1 MTLELAPL
9 TQVIDGI
16 YMTPAN
22 VCELVPSLTTGQ
34 LANFRYLG
42 KGGPRYRK
50 LGKKVIYVRAEVIAW
65 VEGSARSGTAA
76 EAV

>member
-1 MTLELAPL
+1 MTTAIAEKPLE
-9 TQVIDGI
+9 V
-16 YMTPAN
+16 YMTPED
-22 VCELVPSLTTGQ
+22 VCEMIPGLTKSQ

-50 LGKKVIYVRAEVIAW
+50 LGKKIIYLRSEVVSWI
-65 VEGSARSGTAA
+65 EDSARSGTAA

>member
-1 MTLELAPL
+1 MAIPTLQEA
-9 TQVIDGI
+9 QDAV
-16 YMTPAN
+16 YMTPDN
-22 VCELVPSLTTGQ
+22 VCEMVPSITKGQ

-50 LGKKVIYVRAEVIAW
+50 LGKKILYVRSEVIDW
-65 VEGSARSGTAA
+65 VEGCARSGTAP

>member
-1 MTLELAPL
+1 MLKTIEA
-9 TQVIDGI
+9 QDAEV
-16 YMTPAN
+16 YMTPED
-22 VCELVPSLTTGQ
+22 VVDLIPGITKGQ

-50 LGKKVIYVRAEVIAW
+50 LGKKIIYLRSEVIAW
-65 VEGSARSGTAA
+65 VENSTRTGTAA

>member
-1 MTLELAPL
+1 MTTATTAAQALESVYL
-9 TQVIDGI
+9 
-16 YMTPAN
+16 TPAG
-22 VCELVPSLTTGQ
+22 VCLLIPSITTGQ

>member
-1 MTLELAPL
+1 MTTAIVDKSIE
-9 TQVIDGI
+9 DF
-16 YMTPAN
+16 YMTPES
-22 VCELVPSLTTGQ
+22 VCELVPSITKGQ

-50 LGKKVIYVRAEVIAW
+50 LGKKIIYLRSEVVSW
-65 VEGSARSGTAA
+65 VEDSARSGTAA